1 MSEDLSGRTQTD
13 AVIVHFS
20 LTAYA
25 TSDMEWNG
33 CFTRGSLSGVCS
45 PNRSKHHEL
54 FLSGI
59 NFR

>member
-1 MSEDLSGRTQTD
+1 MSADLSRRTRTD
-13 AVIVHFS
+13 TILVHFS

-33 CFTRGSLSGVCS
+33 FFTRGSLSGVCS